1 VTATAWDQLAAVD
14 AVTQPDYTGS
24 CMIALYPPPDVAQQL
39 AVPGGLPPG
48 DIHLTVAYTGDCADV
63 DQFTLVAAALAL
75 AARPPV
81 TATIS
86 GHARFTGGDDGDVI
100 VALADSPALDVLRRD
115 TEAAL
120 AARGIALPPEHGFTA
135 HMSICYIDPGAP
147 DPVGRIGSFPVT
159 FGGVT
164 ASYGTEAHSFPF
176 TAPPDAPQDA
186 AQADPWAALGY
197 DPLARL
203 RSHVREVAR

>member
-1 VTATAWDQLAAVD
+1 VTATSWDQLAAVED
-14 AVTQPDYTGS
+14 AAQPDYTGS
-24 CMIALYPPPDVAQQL
+24 CMIALYPPPDVADQL
-39 AVPGGLPPG
+39 AIPGGLAPG
-48 DIHLTVAYTGDCADV
+48 DIHLTVAFTGDCADV

-120 AARGIALPPEHGFTA
+120 AARGITLPSEHGFTA
-135 HMSICYIDPGAP
+135 HMTVAYVDPGAP
-147 DPVGRIGSFPVT
+147 DPVGRLEPFPVT
-159 FGGVT
+159 FGAVS
-164 ASYGTEAHSFPF
+164 AEYGAERHSFPF

-186 AQADPWAALGY
+186 AQADPWAALGH
-197 DPLARL
+197 DPLAHL
-203 RSHVREVAR
+203 RKAVAR